1 MLSQFV
7 SHIESDN
14 TVEIRYQIEKML
26 ADYFEMYQTLKS
38 QLRQKRKQ
46 YKEDELKNKNDRL
59 ERIND
64 NLEVLR
70 DMFNDQ
76 NAFEQGKLGI
86 KVFTQADI
94 ENQMV
99 FKSRKEINEIAK
111 KYEAEDS
118 DEAFRD
124 MNEYEE

>member
-1 MLSQFV
+1 MRDKISSRQSVKRMLSQSV
-7 SHIESDN
+7 STYPFSYKAPI
-14 TVEIRYQIEKML
+14 EIRYQIEKML
-26 ADYFEMYQTLKS
+26 SDCFEMYQTLKS

-46 YKEDELKNKNDRL
+46 YKDEELKNKSDRL

-94 ENQMV
+94 EN
-99 FKSRKEINEIAK
+99 
-111 KYEAEDS
+111 
-118 DEAFRD
+118 
-124 MNEYEE
+124 